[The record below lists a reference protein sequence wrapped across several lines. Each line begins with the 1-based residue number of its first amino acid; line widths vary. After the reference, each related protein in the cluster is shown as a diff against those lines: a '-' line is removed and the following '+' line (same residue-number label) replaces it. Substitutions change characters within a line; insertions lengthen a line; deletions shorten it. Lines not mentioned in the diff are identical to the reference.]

1 MSHLHPSPL
10 SLPSPITIPHRKKY
24 NKDINWSLN
33 QTVNHSETFDKNLMV
48 YILMLFFQK
57 EMENINLK
65 WIDINVFCI
74 VSMSAVLIVSL
85 CPADKESFSDL
96 LQI

>member
-1 MSHLHPSPL
+1 M
-10 SLPSPITIPHRKKY
+10 
-24 NKDINWSLN
+24 ND
-33 QTVNHSETFDKNLMV
+33 SETFNKNLMV
-48 YILMLFFQK
+48 YMLMFPRK
-57 EMENINLK
+57 RWENINLK

-85 CPADKESFSDL
+85 CPADMESFSDL